1 MLFTVKVT
9 VFSAAN
15 AADDVSAL
23 MATAEAITSLRMQ
36 ILRSRVEKQRTE
48 EIETDRGHD
57 E

>member
-1 MLFTVKVT
+1 MLFTLKVT